1 MPIPS
6 NEGILGLGDL
16 LGDTGW
22 EIIALV
28 LQRRT
33 ACLVYLVCLVHL
45 VSLVHLVYLVC
56 LVA

>member
-6 NEGILGLGDL
+6 NEGIFGLGDL

-28 LQRRT
+28 IQRRT
-33 ACLVYLVCLVHL
+33 ACLVHL
-45 VSLVHLVYLVC
+45 VYSVYLVYLVC
-56 LVA
+56 FVA